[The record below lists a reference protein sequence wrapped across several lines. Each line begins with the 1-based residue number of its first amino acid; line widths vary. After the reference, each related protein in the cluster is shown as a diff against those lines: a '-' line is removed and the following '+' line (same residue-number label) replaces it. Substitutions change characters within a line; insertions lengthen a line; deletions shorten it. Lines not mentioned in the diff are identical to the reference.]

1 MLPELLFTVGSSMQ
15 EFSKDDYSCILNG
28 GCDKE
33 STLANTETTLE
44 RIKLSKTPDL
54 DANAENI
61 KEDPYSWH
69 STHHRTDIGSNLLR
83 SSDDPLISGG
93 THDNQNDTEFPSIRV
108 ISKSPSIIIPP
119 PSPTNILTQRPKKV
133 TRTRKK
139 QQFKLR
145 FHHQALP
152 PEYLDHYEASQH
164 SQQRREQMQQQQ
176 QLQQMSTGKKRT
188 METELNNRSQMT
200 NESVKNWLQKITQL
214 QQEGKTK
221 VEEQDA
227 VAAQMS
233 QKSTKVAS
241 YKDLPYMGE
250 MTLENSKPRRGR
262 KPKKADICHL
272 IYKNYGTIFPDTP
285 KQMLKDDA
293 ETPEKSTTSKKSQN
307 EPLNLCVRD
316 TSDPFVVSSSDDDE
330 EEDDEDSLMSSE
342 QTTPLMS
349 PTDMT
354 MDSSLALNM
363 KNSLQNIH
371 SLMSNEVPP
380 VTPSTET
387 SISEEPSPKSGDP
400 ATFAWPS
407 SGTFIHPM
415 ALYYQKMMDSG
426 VKIDKNSM
434 SPPLKASNNSETP
447 ELKQRLVPKSIS
459 KLMKEEH
466 QSNLDATSVSSSS
479 SNTQSST
486 SKSGQKRKRSAI
498 FIPPLPAEPKS
509 HATEVSICKF
519 KFTGGAKPSLQ
530 EKKMLS
536 VDSGGNFRY
545 YSGTGDKSMRG
556 YEFFPRESLALS
568 SLTANTTTNAFL
580 NATSEKID
588 LPPPSAGLSNDV
600 LQIPEFPSTSVVAP
614 LPTSPIKLHPP
625 MTSRHHHQRFPST
638 SSCST
643 SSSSVDKRSKRKSK
657 RSMQREKLE
666 KTFKEKGFLI
676 QTQQLQSAEGATYCK
691 FRQLRKFTRYL
702 FRSWKDHLPGDVQGQ
717 FVDANGVPH
726 CTMTGNGPEIPSTL

>member
-1 MLPELLFTVGSSMQ
+1 MQ
-15 EFSKDDYSCILNG
+15 QK
-28 GCDKE
+28 
-33 STLANTETTLE
+33 
-44 RIKLSKTPDL
+44 
-54 DANAENI
+54 
-61 KEDPYSWH
+61 
-69 STHHRTDIGSNLLR
+69 
-83 SSDDPLISGG
+83 
-93 THDNQNDTEFPSIRV
+93 
-108 ISKSPSIIIPP
+108 
-119 PSPTNILTQRPKKV
+119 PKKV

-164 SQQRREQMQQQQ
+164 NQQKREQ
-176 QLQQMSTGKKRT
+176 QLQQQQMSGKKRT
-188 METELNNRSQMT
+188 EINNDANINARNMT
-200 NESVKNWLQKITQL
+200 NESVKSWLQKITQL
-214 QQEGKTK
+214 QQEGKSK

-227 VAAQMS
+227 EMTGFSTTAN
-233 QKSTKVAS
+233 QKSSKVAS

-285 KQMLKDDA
+285 KQLIKDDA
-293 ETPEKSTTSKKSQN
+293 NNEGAEKPSNGQTTKKQQN

-316 TSDPFVVSSSDDDE
+316 TNDPFVVSSSDD
-330 EEDDEDSLMSSE
+330 EDDEENSLMSSE

-349 PTDMT
+349 PSDIT
-354 MDSSLALNM
+354 MDTNLAINM
-363 KNSLQNIH
+363 KTSLQNIH
-371 SLMSNEVPP
+371 SLLSDAPP
-380 VTPSTET
+380 TSTET
-387 SISEEPSPKSGDP
+387 SISDEISPKTSGDQGP
-400 ATFAWPS
+400 TFSWPGS
-407 SGTFIHPM
+407 SSFMHPM
-415 ALYYQKMMDSG
+415 ALYYQKMVDSSLG
-426 VKIDKNSM
+426 VNVNDSKS
-434 SPPLKASNNSETP
+434 SPKAQSPETP
-447 ELKQRLVPKSIS
+447 ELKQRLVPKSMS
-459 KLMKEEH
+459 KLMKEEIT
-466 QSNLDATSVSSSS
+466 NPETSVC
-479 SNTQSST
+479 TSST
-486 SKSGQKRKRSAI
+486 NTSNHLTAKGTQKRKRSAI

-600 LQIPEFPSTSVVAP
+600 LQIPEFPSTSVVSP
-614 LPTSPIKLHPP
+614 LPASPIKLHPSS
-625 MTSRHHHQRFPST
+625 THRSHHHHRLT
-638 SSCST
+638 SN
-643 SSSSVDKRSKRKSK
+643 SSSSASSDKRKRKSK
-657 RSMQREKLE
+657 RSVQRENLE

-676 QTQQLQSAEGATYCK
+676 QTQQTQSAEGATYCK

-717 FVDANGVPH
+717 FVNANGVPH
-726 CTMTGNGPEIPSTL
+726 CTIPVASPEIPTTL